1 MLRKKP
7 YIEKDKA
14 LAEKRLAARLEILK
28 SEGMTD
34 AQIRRDATARH
45 FQGEIRRAKG
55 RLASI
60 AELEKLMARKA
71 DIKAEKLAAPKVD
84 PPRKR
89 HAADPAKKKARM
101 ARKPAAVEADEE

>member
-14 LAEKRLAARLEILK
+14 DAEKLLVMRLEMLE
-28 SEGMTD
+28 STGMSKL
-34 AQIRRDATARH
+34 QMQRDATIRH
-45 FQGEIRRAKG
+45 YKGEIRQARE

-60 AELEKLMARKA
+60 AELEKLMAKKA
-71 DIKAEKLAAPKVD
+71 EIKAEKLAAPKVN

-89 HAADPAKKKARM
+89 HAADPVKIKARM
-101 ARKPAAVEADEE
+101 EKKLATVEADEE